1 LCTFTK
7 AKKYSQKAK
16 DKLAF
21 HYLSEVDPEEENYS
35 KSADRESP
43 YFSAFKSEVLE
54 LFEETSNEAEALDGN
69 TVKGKVALLFAE
81 ILQKELKDCEGD
93 NCQERG
99 KKYVFATKVLVV
111 SKEDALQ
118 LLNLE
123 YRQNT
128 TSEQAIS
135 QVAFPWLH
143 LPNITILKPVFSN
156 TPVNAGYDE
165 KVLVKEYT
173 RCIKDFVATLEANK
187 LPLEQA
193 LKNLKNYCTGYTGSV
208 AVVNQLLESV
218 KATGVLENKPAAPAS
233 YAMVYDYLWCFVKAY
248 AELQAE
254 AQQLKARCF
263 VAEEGF
269 PNHLLLGIINSQ
281 NTDFEAPV
289 DTGYSIYRH
298 HFQASFAQSAQ
309 ALTGKNLTVLLN
321 RLQLLA
327 GSFDGTGQAG
337 KEIKITPGGGPLY
350 PLSQQAIPFYLKQPV
365 SKAWNSVA
373 SHPVLSR
380 FTTSYREVNEAQPST
395 TQTPYNS
402 QPSAFQGNHSFFR
415 IEGVHGQTAVKAL
428 NTVFQVRKKHGLA
441 FEVLMLRINEK
452 APFNHAFNF
461 TINEDIESMYQVVR
475 AEVMR
480 QINLSLSYLH
490 GLFIKSDKFSHIQ
503 AVLTRELEKSYIFFL
518 DRINF
523 TLLAQPLTLVL
534 DEAITASN
542 ITSNYKAGA
551 VTTESKYK
559 ELESAAAKS
568 KDIYTSSAKGASIGL
583 ASTKTVIAG
592 SSIFQPIFTLDF
604 SLLFF
609 HTLGN
614 LVGGIKSSDKFKKTS
629 NISFYSQLL
638 LVAKAMQKN
647 EKQAQLFL
655 YALQLFCALKLQ
667 EEYLDDNFLELD
679 IAKFRSNLDDELIRA
694 AAALIDFLNKVTND
708 TVKDDEFL
716 TEVRKE
722 TIQGYAERIRFDDD
736 WVKIIQLDAENKKRN
751 GGLGVENLL
760 ERFVKLHPGIAH
772 GCGVP
777 HGGTYIMVYDSA
789 NQVVAD
795 FNLPYIISS
804 HLRPIQYTLLETKT
818 LTLSGTV
825 RDAAGKPVETRLLV
839 GTATIIT
846 DKEGF
851 YNALV
856 SENTTVKVVCKTPG
870 FEDFEQDVVIKDKP
884 QTLDI
889 QLKASVVKQTTTT
902 VKFMNAAGAPIKAD
916 VTLVNLAD
924 NKTVVAKAG
933 ILPLTD
939 TPKTEY
945 KFRVQDAS
953 FADKSFSLTIG
964 DTDKEEPVVLT
975 ELDFIRIQLVSRSGY
990 IPTLLKNVK
999 IINPEMEVDATGMQQ
1014 GRFVT
1019 KERLDTSK
1027 TATVEVIYGGRTF
1040 TQKVKPGKEE
1050 NNVVVEGSE
1059 QGRTTTLR
1067 AFVGVFYPQHARRVV
1082 KIPSVLLNDNRIE
1095 LNAEINT
1102 GEGAV
1107 VTDGR
1112 LTLRDPFPGIT
1123 LEIQDFDNVSS
1134 VIVLIDSTLLKE
1146 RATLNR
1152 DSVIALTTAMNSM
1165 QIRMFATIR
1174 EEFAHIQRA
1183 ADLKV
1188 PNFYVMLLAD
1198 PELGKMKQI
1207 MRF

>member
-1 LCTFTK
+1 
-7 AKKYSQKAK
+7 
-16 DKLAF
+16 
-21 HYLSEVDPEEENYS
+21 
-35 KSADRESP
+35 
-43 YFSAFKSEVLE
+43 
-54 LFEETSNEAEALDGN
+54 
-69 TVKGKVALLFAE
+69 
-81 ILQKELKDCEGD
+81 
-93 NCQERG
+93 
-99 KKYVFATKVLVV
+99 
-111 SKEDALQ
+111 
-118 LLNLE
+118 
-123 YRQNT
+123 
-128 TSEQAIS
+128 
-135 QVAFPWLH
+135 
-143 LPNITILKPVFSN
+143 
-156 TPVNAGYDE
+156 
-165 KVLVKEYT
+165 
-173 RCIKDFVATLEANK
+173 
-187 LPLEQA
+187 
-193 LKNLKNYCTGYTGSV
+193 
-208 AVVNQLLESV
+208 
-218 KATGVLENKPAAPAS
+218 
-233 YAMVYDYLWCFVKAY
+233 
-248 AELQAE
+248 
-254 AQQLKARCF
+254 
-263 VAEEGF
+263 
-269 PNHLLLGIINSQ
+269 
-281 NTDFEAPV
+281 
-289 DTGYSIYRH
+289 
-298 HFQASFAQSAQ
+298 
-309 ALTGKNLTVLLN
+309 
-321 RLQLLA
+321 
-327 GSFDGTGQAG
+327 
-337 KEIKITPGGGPLY
+337 
-350 PLSQQAIPFYLKQPV
+350 
-365 SKAWNSVA
+365 
-373 SHPVLSR
+373 
-380 FTTSYREVNEAQPST
+380 
-395 TQTPYNS
+395 
-402 QPSAFQGNHSFFR
+402 
-415 IEGVHGQTAVKAL
+415 
-428 NTVFQVRKKHGLA
+428 
-441 FEVLMLRINEK
+441 
-452 APFNHAFNF
+452 
-461 TINEDIESMYQVVR
+461 
-475 AEVMR
+475 
-480 QINLSLSYLH
+480 
-490 GLFIKSDKFSHIQ
+490 
-503 AVLTRELEKSYIFFL
+503 VLTRELEKSYIFFL

-568 KDIYTSSAKGASIGL
+568 KDIYTSSAKTTSIGL
-583 ASTKTVIAG
+583 ANTKTVIAG
-592 SSIFQPIFTLDF
+592 SSIFKPNFTLDF

-638 LVAKAMQKN
+638 SVAKAMQKN

-679 IAKFRSNLDDELIRA
+679 IAKFRSNLDDELIRS
-694 AAALIDFLNKVTND
+694 AAALIDFLNKVTTD

-825 RDAAGKPVETRLLV
+825 REAAGKPVETRLLV
-839 GTATIIT
+839 GTATILT

-990 IPTLLKNVK
+990 LPTLLKNVK

-1019 KERLDTSK
+1019 KERLDISK

-1040 TQKVKPGKEE
+1040 TQKVKPGKAE

-1067 AFVGVFYPQHARRVV
+1067 GFVGALYSPHVRRVV
-1082 KIPSVLLNDNRIE
+1082 KIPFVLLNDNRIE
-1095 LNAEINT
+1095 LNAETNI

-1107 VTDGR
+1107 VSDGR

-1146 RATLNR
+1146 RAMLNR
-1152 DSVIALTTAMNSM
+1152 DSVTALTAAMNGM
-1165 QIRMFATIR
+1165 QMRMFAAIR
-1174 EEFAHIQRA
+1174 DEFAHIQRA
-1183 ADLKV
+1183 ADLTV